1 MWEKNSKV
9 CKADQAGDRRWS
21 MKGWSRTRSRTV
33 QLIFLACVFLGL
45 APAAATYGA
54 GAGSQPPAQPPVLD
68 VQRDKDKTVY
78 TIGARPGDA
87 RRDDADRAWNMLN
100 NVVIDAR
107 GAHGKRPDNN
117 R

>member
-1 MWEKNSKV
+1 ME
-9 CKADQAGDRRWS
+9 
-21 MKGWSRTRSRTV
+21 GWSRTLLRTV
-33 QLIFLACVFLGL
+33 QLIFLAYVFLGL

-54 GAGSQPPAQPPVLD
+54 EADSQPLAQPPALG

-78 TIGARPGDA
+78 TIGARSRGT
-87 RRDDADRAWNMLN
+87 RRDETDRAWDMLN

-107 GAHGKRPDNN
+107 GAHGKGPDNN

>member
-1 MWEKNSKV
+1 ME
-9 CKADQAGDRRWS
+9 
-21 MKGWSRTRSRTV
+21 GWSRTRLRAV
-33 QLIFLACVFLGL
+33 QLIFLACAFLGL

-54 GAGSQPPAQPPVLD
+54 ETGSQPPAQPPVLG

-78 TIGARPGDA
+78 TIGARPWDT
-87 RRDDADRAWNMLN
+87 RRDDTDRAWDMLN

-107 GAHGKRPDNN
+107 GAHGKGPNNN

>member
-1 MWEKNSKV
+1 
-9 CKADQAGDRRWS
+9 
-21 MKGWSRTRSRTV
+21 
-33 QLIFLACVFLGL
+33 
-45 APAAATYGA
+45 
-54 GAGSQPPAQPPVLD
+54 VLD